1 MNPNDENEVIGPRK
15 PNEIIAHG
23 NAELVKEMR
32 KLKGSKQAKDV
43 QEKKQKGHR
52 SP

>member
-1 MNPNDENEVIGPRK
+1 MNPNDENEVIGPRT
-15 PNEIIAHG
+15 PNEIIAYE
-23 NAELVKEMR
+23 NVELVEEMR
-32 KLKGSKQAKDV
+32 KLKGSKWAKDV